1 MQELSFEKAMERLA
15 EITEALEENETTLDQ
30 SMELFA
36 EGLTL
41 LKQCDQILKEY
52 ETKINEVIVEHQSD
66 DK

>member
-15 EITEALEENETTLDQ
+15 EITEALEGNETTLDQ